1 MRRLSSCVWLIAV
14 VATGDALPV
23 CGQDYPNKPIRVVT
37 GEPGGGS
44 DFAARVLAQGLTTV
58 LGKQVVVDGRA
69 VLVLMETVAR
79 APADGYTL
87 LFYGSSVWLA
97 PFLRNDVN
105 YDPVKDFSPITIAIR
120 APNVLA
126 VHPSVAAASVGEL
139 IALARARPGV
149 LNYASVGSGSTAHLA
164 AELFKAMAGV
174 DIVHIP
180 YKGGAPAVNDLIS
193 GQVQLMFGTAGSVAA
208 HIKSGR
214 VRGIA
219 VTSPQ
224 PSELFP
230 GLPTVAASGLPD
242 YQSGTL
248 QGLFAPARTP
258 AAIIRRLNQEAV
270 GVLKKT
276 EVREKLFGGGV
287 EVVASAPEEFAATI
301 KSEMLRMGQI
311 IRSAGI
317 KTQ

>member
-44 DFAARVLAQGLTTV
+44 DFAARVLAQGLTTA
-58 LGKQVVVDGRA
+58 LGKQVVVDSRA
-69 VLVLMETVAR
+69 VLVIMETVAR

>member
-1 MRRLSSCVWLIAV
+1 LIAV

-44 DFAARVLAQGLTTV
+44 DFAARVLAQGLTTA
-58 LGKQVVVDGRA
+58 LGKQVVVDSRA

>member
-1 MRRLSSCVWLIAV
+1 MTAFCA
-14 VATGDALPV
+14 AQA

-44 DFAARVLAQGLTTV
+44 DFAARVLAQGLTAA
-58 LGKQVVVDGRA
+58 LGKQVVVDSRP

-87 LFYGSSVWLA
+87 LFYGSSVWIA

-126 VHPSVAAASVGEL
+126 VHPSVAADSVTEL
-139 IALARARPGV
+139 IAIAKARPGV
-149 LNYASVGSGSTAHLA
+149 LNYASVGSGSTSHLA

-193 GQVQLMFGTAGSVAA
+193 GQVQLMFGTAGSVAP

-214 VRGIA
+214 LRGIA

-248 QGLFAPARTP
+248 QGLFAPAGTS
-258 AAIIRRLNQEAV
+258 AAIVRRLNQVAV
-270 GVLKKT
+270 NVLKKP
-276 EVREKLFGGGV
+276 EAKEKLFNGGV
-287 EVVASAPEEFAATI
+287 EVVASTPAEFAATI
-301 KSEMLRMGQI
+301 KSEMARMGRV
-311 IRSAGI
+311 IRAAGI
-317 KTQ
+317 KSP

>member
-44 DFAARVLAQGLTTV
+44 DFAARVLAQGLTTA
-58 LGKQVVVDGRA
+58 LGKQVVVDSRA
-69 VLVLMETVAR
+69 VLVIMETVAR

-287 EVVASAPEEFAATI
+287 EVVASAPRGVRGDD
-301 KSEMLRMGQI
+301 KV
-311 IRSAGI
+311 
-317 KTQ
+317 

>member
-44 DFAARVLAQGLTTV
+44 DFAARVLAQGLTTA
-58 LGKQVVVDGRA
+58 LGKQVVVDSRA

-139 IALARARPGV
+139 IALARVRPGV

>member
-58 LGKQVVVDGRA
+58 LGKQVVVDSRA

-311 IRSAGI
+311 IRGAGI

>member
-1 MRRLSSCVWLIAV
+1 
-14 VATGDALPV
+14 
-23 CGQDYPNKPIRVVT
+23 VVT

-44 DFAARVLAQGLTTV
+44 DFAARVLAQGLTAA
-58 LGKQVVVDGRA
+58 LGVQVVVDSRA

-79 APADGYTL
+79 APANGYTL

-105 YDPVKDFSPITIAIR
+105 YDPVRDFSPITIAIR

-139 IALARARPGV
+139 IALAKARPGV

-193 GQVQLMFGTAGSVAA
+193 GQVQLMFGTAGSVAP

-214 VRGIA
+214 LRGIA

-248 QGLFAPARTP
+248 QGLFAPAGTP

-270 GVLKKT
+270 GVLKRT
-276 EVREKLFGGGV
+276 EVKDKLFSGGV
-287 EVVASAPEEFAATI
+287 EVVASTPAEFAATI
-301 KSEMLRMGQI
+301 KSEMARMGQV
-311 IRSAGI
+311 IRAAGI

>member
-58 LGKQVVVDGRA
+58 LGKQVVVDSRA
-69 VLVLMETVAR
+69 VLVVMETVAR

>member
-44 DFAARVLAQGLTTV
+44 DFAARVLAQGLTTA
-58 LGKQVVVDGRA
+58 LGKQVVVDSRA
-69 VLVLMETVAR
+69 VLVIMETVAR

-139 IALARARPGV
+139 IALARVRPGV

-287 EVVASAPEEFAATI
+287 EVVASAPRGVRGDD
-301 KSEMLRMGQI
+301 KV
-311 IRSAGI
+311 
-317 KTQ
+317 

>member
-44 DFAARVLAQGLTTV
+44 DFAARVLAQGLTTA
-58 LGKQVVVDGRA
+58 LGKQVVVDSRA

>member
-58 LGKQVVVDGRA
+58 LGKQVVVDSRA

>member
-1 MRRLSSCVWLIAV
+1 M
-14 VATGDALPV
+14 
-23 CGQDYPNKPIRVVT
+23 
-37 GEPGGGS
+37 
-44 DFAARVLAQGLTTV
+44 
-58 LGKQVVVDGRA
+58 
-69 VLVLMETVAR
+69 
-79 APADGYTL
+79 
-87 LFYGSSVWLA
+87 
-97 PFLRNDVN
+97 N

>member
-44 DFAARVLAQGLTTV
+44 DFAARVLAQGLTTA
-58 LGKQVVVDGRA
+58 LGKQVVVDSRA
-69 VLVLMETVAR
+69 VLVIMETVAR

-139 IALARARPGV
+139 IALARVRPGV

-276 EVREKLFGGGV
+276 EVREKLFGGV